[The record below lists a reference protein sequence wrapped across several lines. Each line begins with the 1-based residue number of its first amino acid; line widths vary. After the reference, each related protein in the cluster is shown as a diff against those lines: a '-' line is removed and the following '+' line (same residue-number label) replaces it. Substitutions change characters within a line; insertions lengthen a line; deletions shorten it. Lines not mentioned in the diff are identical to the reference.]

1 MAGHV
6 LAGLV
11 RNETPEALAH
21 DYVERLAVFGL
32 GVCCPTPAADSNLQD
47 RFWRDSNGG
56 EGNQRNTLLSEWF
69 QRKRFQDGPFRSH
82 WHSDDVG

>member
-32 GVCCPTPAADSNLQD
+32 GVCCPTPAADNAMKSKQIAVAK
-47 RFWRDSNGG
+47 
-56 EGNQRNTLLSEWF
+56 SEKQVEAHLVAVCGSSQSAWA
-69 QRKRFQDGPFRSH
+69 RRAYLA
-82 WHSDDVG
+82 